1 MHAPSWM
8 RWHIYTQL
16 QLRLED
22 VKFEASLGYLD
33 LASEN
38 LNQTQIIRNFIMFF
52 LIPLW
57 IFVGVFQRTIKFRS

>member
-8 RWHIYTQL
+8 HWHIYTQL

-57 IFVGVFQRTIKFRS
+57 IFVGVFQRTTKFRS